1 MQRHGHTFLGLK
13 EIGSR
18 PLPYLAT
25 FEFEEE
31 FIDETHAR
39 IASHPLLNGLLIQFQ
54 NGSNSAPVPGWLQ
67 RADALKLYEMAHF
80 SAGDILELGSFHG
93 LSAIIMSMAV
103 QEARRGIRIH
113 TVDLNPSCIEQAVA
127 NLALNGLA
135 DHVDVTCDDAGR
147 AIKRFASESR
157 KFGFMF
163 VDHSHAY
170 ESVLEVCKSVHQVLL
185 PGSFVLFHDFNDPR
199 NKDAGDGGY
208 GVYQAVMDGL
218 PGDLF
223 DFYGIYGC
231 AALYRLRP

>member
-1 MQRHGHTFLGLK
+1 MHRHDNTFLGLK

-18 PLPYLAT
+18 ALPYRAN
-25 FEFEEE
+25 FEFEGE
-31 FIDETHAR
+31 FIDQAHAR
-39 IASHPLLNGLLIQFQ
+39 IASHPLLNGLLIQLP
-54 NGSNSAPVPGWLQ
+54 NGPNGAPVPGWLQ
-67 RADALKLYEMAHF
+67 RADALKLYELAYF

-93 LSAIIMSMAV
+93 LSAMIMSMAV
-103 QEARRGIRIH
+103 QEARRSIRIH
-113 TVDLNPSCIEQAVA
+113 TVDLDSSCTEQAVA

-135 DHVDVTCDDAGR
+135 EHVDVACDEAGR
-147 AIKRFASESR
+147 AIKRLASESR
-157 KFGFMF
+157 KFGFTF

-170 ESVLEVCKSVHQVLL
+170 EPVLEVCKSVHQVLL

-199 NKDAGDGGY
+199 NRNAGDGGY
-208 GVYQAVMDGL
+208 AVYQAVMDGL